1 MKNKR
6 NRILVAV
13 FILILSL
20 FVYVFYIRSK
30 PEIVYISGTV
40 TSYDESPS
48 AYDGSIIFSIDNKP
62 VDIGG
67 GLRPPDTV
75 FGNVYSPIK
84 IGDKVDSKL
93 IKTKD
98 GNLTI
103 FDCSSCY
110 IRKQKN

>member
-6 NRILVAV
+6 IRIVATVFMAILCVIV
-13 FILILSL
+13 FI
-20 FVYVFYIRSK
+20 FYKNSK
-30 PEIVYISGTV
+30 TEIIYISGTV
-40 TSYDESPS
+40 TAYDVSPS
-48 AYDGSIIFSIDNKP
+48 VYDGSIIFSIDNKR

-75 FGNVYSPIK
+75 FGNIYSPIK

-98 GNLTI
+98 GSLTI

-110 IRKQKN
+110 IRKQ